1 MDFQTKN
8 FSYVSQSFGDFL
20 GAVEEGQRLYL
31 RSISSEEPASKP
43 AELSQDFPEISEDFN
58 LPPELDYVA
67 QNTHSSPLRI
77 SGPVVMWLHYDVS
90 YPGRHGVS
98 A

>member
-20 GAVEEGQRLYL
+20 DAAEEGQKLYL
-31 RSISSEEPASKP
+31 RSVSSEEPAVRP
-43 AELSQDFPEISEDFN
+43 AELSRDFPEISEDFR
-58 LPPELDYVA
+58 LPLELDFVIRNA
-67 QNTHSSPLRI
+67 HSSPLRI
-77 SGPVVMWLHYDVS
+77 SGPVVMWLHYDV
-90 YPGRHGVS
+90 RHSGKS